1 MTARKSAGSP
11 RNVTPAERRPR
22 TPAAPDPVPRGR
34 PAVSCAA
41 GRPLWTDTLCR
52 RCHLDG
58 ITTCPGLEAV
68 EVVEDV
74 AGP

>member
-1 MTARKSAGSP
+1 MTARKPAGST
-11 RNVTPAERRPR
+11 RIVTPAERRPR
-22 TPAAPDPVPRGR
+22 TPAAPDPAPRGR

-58 ITTCPGLEAV
+58 ITTCPDADGLE
-68 EVVEDV
+68 DV
-74 AGP
+74 DGP